1 MANKIWR
8 EKKFF
13 PLLATQ
19 FLGAFNDNLFKNT
32 LMVFVAYKLMADTQ
46 TINIYANLAAGVFIL
61 PYFLFSAF
69 AGLIADKYSR
79 SKLTIILKIIELFL
93 MIGAGIIFLFNS
105 PLPLIFMLFLMGLQ
119 STFFGPIKYAMLPQ
133 LLKANELV
141 AGNAYV
147 EASTYISIILG
158 SVLGTLLP
166 VYASVFLLVICAV
179 AGVVS
184 AYKIPQVSG
193 V

>member
-32 LMVFVAYKLMADTQ
+32 LMVFVAYKLMTDTQ
-46 TINIYANLAAGVFIL
+46 TVNIYANLAAGVFIL

-79 SKLTIILKIIELFL
+79 SNYRVVFNDRRRNY
-93 MIGAGIIFLFNS
+93 IF
-105 PLPLIFMLFLMGLQ
+105 
-119 STFFGPIKYAMLPQ
+119 
-133 LLKANELV
+133 V
-141 AGNAYV
+141 
-147 EASTYISIILG
+147 
-158 SVLGTLLP
+158 
-166 VYASVFLLVICAV
+166 
-179 AGVVS
+179 
-184 AYKIPQVSG
+184 
-193 V
+193 